1 MGIFTRLSDIIN
13 SNINALLDKA
23 EDPEKIL
30 RLMVQEME
38 DTLVELRT
46 AAAKGIADRK
56 ERERFV
62 VNLHAETT
70 DWASKA
76 ELALVR
82 GREDLAKSALVHK
95 SNLTE
100 HLVVVEKE
108 VALISEQLAQLSEDT
123 AKLQAKLAEV
133 KARQRTIVLRHQH
146 AENTLRA
153 RSQVANQRVEGMMQR
168 FDYAERRIDGLE
180 AQSEALAFGRQ
191 KSLATQIAELEID
204 ERITVELEALK
215 ARMKGSASPVIAKPE
230 VVKPALESSLDSNSG
245 SV

>member
-13 SNINALLDKA
+13 SNINSLLDKA

-46 AAAKGIADRK
+46 AAAKSIAERK
-56 ERERFV
+56 ERERFIAT
-62 VNLHAETT
+62 LQHETA
-70 DWASKA
+70 DWAAKA
-76 ELALVR
+76 ELALSK

-95 SNLTE
+95 SNLAE
-100 HLVVVEKE
+100 HTAVVAKE
-108 VALISEQLAQLSEDT
+108 ITLISEQLTQLSDDT
-123 AKLQAKLAEV
+123 AKLQAKLADV
-133 KARQRTIVLRHQH
+133 KARQRTIVMRHQH

-153 RSQVANQRVEGMMQR
+153 RSQVANQRVEDMMQR

-191 KSLATQIAELEID
+191 KSLAQQIAELETD
-204 ERITVELEALK
+204 ERITAELEALK
-215 ARMKGSASPVIAKPE
+215 ARMQAEKSAAAAGSGSA
-230 VVKPALESSLDSNSG
+230 
-245 SV
+245 

>member
-191 KSLATQIAELEID
+191 KSLSTQIAELEID

>member
-46 AAAKGIADRK
+46 AAAKSIAERK
-56 ERERFV
+56 ERERFITSMQ
-62 VNLHAETT
+62 LEIA

-76 ELALVR
+76 ELALNR

-95 SNLTE
+95 SNLSE
-100 HLVVVEKE
+100 HCAAVEKE
-108 VALISEQLAQLSEDT
+108 VTLISEQLAQLSEDT
-123 AKLQAKLAEV
+123 AKLQAKLADV
-133 KARQRTIVLRHQH
+133 KARQRSIVLRHHH

-153 RSQVANQRVEGMMQR
+153 RTHVANQRVEEMMHR

-180 AQSEALAFGRQ
+180 SQSEALAFGRQ
-191 KSLATQIAELEID
+191 KSLDQQFAELQAD
-204 ERITVELEALK
+204 EKITAELEALK
-215 ARMKGSASPVIAKPE
+215 VRMKSASAPAGSA
-230 VVKPALESSLDSNSG
+230 
-245 SV
+245 

>member
-13 SNINALLDKA
+13 SNINSLLDKA

-62 VNLHAETT
+62 SNLHAETT

-76 ELALVR
+76 ELALSR

-191 KSLATQIAELEID
+191 KSLAVQIAELETD
-204 ERITVELEALK
+204 ERITAELEALK
-215 ARMKGSASPVIAKPE
+215 ARMQANAKPM
-230 VVKPALESSLDSNSG
+230 VAKPAVAKPTLESTQDSTHG

>member
-13 SNINALLDKA
+13 SNINSLLDKA

-46 AAAKGIADRK
+46 AAAKSIAERK

-62 VNLHAETT
+62 ANLQHECA
-70 DWASKA
+70 DWAAKA
-76 ELALVR
+76 ELALSK

-95 SNLTE
+95 SNLSE
-100 HLVVVEKE
+100 HTAVVEKE
-108 VALISEQLAQLSEDT
+108 ISLISEQLTQLSDDT
-123 AKLQAKLAEV
+123 AKLQAKLADV
-133 KARQRTIVLRHQH
+133 KARQRTIVMRHQH

-153 RSQVANQRVEGMMQR
+153 RSQVANQRVEDIMQR

-191 KSLATQIAELEID
+191 KSLAQEIAELETD
-204 ERITVELEALK
+204 ERITAELEALK
-215 ARMKGSASPVIAKPE
+215 ARMKSNLANSGPTNSGPI
-230 VVKPALESSLDSNSG
+230 NSG

>member
-13 SNINALLDKA
+13 SNINSLLDKA

-62 VNLHAETT
+62 SSLHTETT

-76 ELALVR
+76 ELALSR

-95 SNLTE
+95 ANLT
-100 HLVVVEKE
+100 
-108 VALISEQLAQLSEDT
+108 
-123 AKLQAKLAEV
+123 
-133 KARQRTIVLRHQH
+133 
-146 AENTLRA
+146 
-153 RSQVANQRVEGMMQR
+153 
-168 FDYAERRIDGLE
+168 
-180 AQSEALAFGRQ
+180 
-191 KSLATQIAELEID
+191 
-204 ERITVELEALK
+204 
-215 ARMKGSASPVIAKPE
+215 
-230 VVKPALESSLDSNSG
+230 
-245 SV
+245 

>member
-13 SNINALLDKA
+13 SNINSLLDKA

-46 AAAKGIADRK
+46 AAAKSIAERK
-56 ERERFV
+56 ERERFIAT
-62 VNLHAETT
+62 LQHETA
-70 DWASKA
+70 DWAAKA
-76 ELALVR
+76 ELALSK

-95 SNLTE
+95 SNLAE
-100 HLVVVEKE
+100 HTAVVAKE
-108 VALISEQLAQLSEDT
+108 ITLISEQLTQLSDDT
-123 AKLQAKLAEV
+123 AKLQAKLADV
-133 KARQRTIVLRHQH
+133 KARQRTIVMRHQH

-153 RSQVANQRVEGMMQR
+153 RSQVANQRVEDMMQR

-191 KSLATQIAELEID
+191 KSLAQQIAELETD
-204 ERITVELEALK
+204 ERITAELEALK
-215 ARMKGSASPVIAKPE
+215 ARMQAEKSAASAGSA
-230 VVKPALESSLDSNSG
+230 
-245 SV
+245 

>member
-13 SNINALLDKA
+13 SNINSLLDKA

-46 AAAKGIADRK
+46 AAAKSIAERK
-56 ERERFV
+56 ERERFIAT
-62 VNLHAETT
+62 LQHETA
-70 DWASKA
+70 DWAGKA
-76 ELALVR
+76 ELALSK

-95 SNLTE
+95 ANLAE
-100 HLVVVEKE
+100 HTSVVAKE
-108 VALISEQLAQLSEDT
+108 ITLISEQLTQLSDDT
-123 AKLQAKLAEV
+123 AKLQAKLADV
-133 KARQRTIVLRHQH
+133 KARQRTIVMRHQH

-153 RSQVANQRVEGMMQR
+153 RSQVANQRVEDMMQR

-191 KSLATQIAELEID
+191 KSLAQQIVELETD
-204 ERITVELEALK
+204 ERITAELEALK
-215 ARMKGSASPVIAKPE
+215 ARMQAEKSAAAKQLVGSGSA
-230 VVKPALESSLDSNSG
+230 
-245 SV
+245 

>member
-46 AAAKGIADRK
+46 AAAKGIAERK

-100 HLVVVEKE
+100 HMVVVEKE

-191 KSLATQIAELEID
+191 KSLATQIAELEVD

-215 ARMKGSASPVIAKPE
+215 ARMKGSASPIIAKPE
-230 VVKPALESSLDSNSG
+230 VVKPALESSLGSNSG

>member
-46 AAAKGIADRK
+46 AAAKGIAERK

-108 VALISEQLAQLSEDT
+108 VVLISEQLVQLSEDT

-191 KSLATQIAELEID
+191 KSLATQIAELEVD

-215 ARMKGSASPVIAKPE
+215 ARMKGSASPIIAKPE
-230 VVKPALESSLDSNSG
+230 VVKPALESSLGSNSG

>member
-70 DWASKA
+70 DWACKA

-82 GREDLAKSALVHK
+82 GREDLAKMALVHK

-108 VALISEQLAQLSEDT
+108 LALIGEQLVQLSEDT
-123 AKLQAKLAEV
+123 AKLQTKLAEV

-180 AQSEALAFGRQ
+180 AQSEALTFGRQ
-191 KSLATQIAELEID
+191 KSLAAQIAELETD

-215 ARMKGSASPVIAKPE
+215 ARMKGSAPPIIAKHE
-230 VVKPALESSLDSNSG
+230 LTKPAVESSLGSNSG

>member
-46 AAAKGIADRK
+46 AAAKSIAERK

-62 VNLHAETT
+62 ASLQIEIA

-76 ELALVR
+76 ELALNR
-82 GREDLAKSALVHK
+82 DREDLAKSALVHK
-95 SNLTE
+95 SNLVE
-100 HLVVVEKE
+100 HCAAVEKE
-108 VALISEQLAQLSEDT
+108 VTLISEQLAQLSADT
-123 AKLQAKLAEV
+123 AKLQAKLADV
-133 KARQRTIVLRHQH
+133 KARQRTIVLRHHH

-153 RSQVANQRVEGMMQR
+153 RTQVANQRVEEMMHR

-180 AQSEALAFGRQ
+180 SQAEALAFGRQ
-191 KSLATQIAELEID
+191 KSLDQQFAELQAEEKISA
-204 ERITVELEALK
+204 ELEALK
-215 ARMKGSASPVIAKPE
+215 ARVKSASTPAGSA
-230 VVKPALESSLDSNSG
+230 
-245 SV
+245 

>member
-46 AAAKGIADRK
+46 AAAKGIAERK

-191 KSLATQIAELEID
+191 KSLATQIAELEVD

-215 ARMKGSASPVIAKPE
+215 ARMKGSASPIIAKPE
-230 VVKPALESSLDSNSG
+230 VVKPALESSLGSNSG

>member
-1 MGIFTRLSDIIN
+1 MIMGIFTRLSDIVN

-62 VNLHAETT
+62 TSLRADTL
-70 DWASKA
+70 DWAGKA
-76 ELALVR
+76 ELALTR

-95 SNLTE
+95 ANLAE
-100 HLVVVEKE
+100 HLAVVEKE
-108 VALISEQLAQLSEDT
+108 VTLISEQLAQLSEDT

-146 AENTLRA
+146 AEHTLRA
-153 RSQVANQRVEGMMQR
+153 RSQVANHRVEGMMQR

-180 AQSEALAFGRQ
+180 AQSEALAFGQQ
-191 KSLATQIAELEID
+191 KSLSAQISELETD

-215 ARMKGSASPVIAKPE
+215 ARMKAEKASS
-230 VVKPALESSLDSNSG
+230 ESHSG